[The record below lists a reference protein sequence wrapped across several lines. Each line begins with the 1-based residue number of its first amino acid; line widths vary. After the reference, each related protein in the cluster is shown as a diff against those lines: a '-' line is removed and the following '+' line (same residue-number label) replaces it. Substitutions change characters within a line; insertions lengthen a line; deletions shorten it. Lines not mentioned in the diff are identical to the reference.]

1 MSRLFRGISD
11 GFESGKRAR
20 PKTELARR
28 DYPKLVRVSPSSHY
42 ELLTVIPVGI
52 VQVLIS
58 DVQIVILI
66 QIFGLT
72 ERQQR

>member
-1 MSRLFRGISD
+1 M
-11 GFESGKRAR
+11 R

-42 ELLTVIPVGI
+42 ELLTVVIPVGI

-58 DVQIVILI
+58 DVQILILR

>member
-1 MSRLFRGISD
+1 MND
-11 GFESGKRAR
+11 GFEWGKKVR

-28 DYPKLVRVSPSSHY
+28 DYPKLVRVSPSSRY

-58 DVQIVILI
+58 DVHILI
-66 QIFGLT
+66 LMQIFGLT

>member
-1 MSRLFRGISD
+1 MND
-11 GFESGKRAR
+11 GFKWSKKAR
-20 PKTELARR
+20 LKTELERR

-58 DVQIVILI
+58 DVQILILI